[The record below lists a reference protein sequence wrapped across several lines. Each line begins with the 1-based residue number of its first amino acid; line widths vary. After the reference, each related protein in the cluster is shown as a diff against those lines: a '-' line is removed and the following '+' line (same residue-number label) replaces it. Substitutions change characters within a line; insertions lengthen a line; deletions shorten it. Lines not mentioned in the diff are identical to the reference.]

1 MPKYVVTGG
10 AGFIGSAT
18 VRELLQES
26 DAEVVVIDNLLSG
39 KRANLAEVLERI
51 SLVVADIR
59 DYDTVMK
66 HVRGA
71 DVVFHLAAIP
81 SVPRS
86 ISDPMPSHDVNVN
99 GTFSVFR
106 AAADAKARR
115 VVYAA
120 SSSAYGDTEVLP
132 KVETMRPLPKSP
144 YAAQKLMGE
153 YYAQVFQS
161 CFDLET
167 TSLRY
172 FNVYGPRQ
180 DPNSPYSGVI
190 SVFMKS
196 LLTGVAPTI
205 FGDGNQSRDFT
216 YVEDVAK
223 LNVIAGR
230 EPGASGRVLN
240 AGNGH
245 RYTLNDVWEVLQ
257 RIAGVSIKARYADAR
272 PGDVKDSQA
281 DITALRE
288 VLPYA
293 PQFDL
298 EDGLRRTYEWYKTHS
313 ADR

>member
-18 VRELLQES
+18 VRELLQEA

-66 HVRGA
+66 HARGA

-86 ISDPMPSHDVNVN
+86 ISDPVPSHDVNVN

-281 DITALRE
+281 DIAALRE

-298 EDGLRRTYEWYKTHS
+298 EDGLRRTYDWYKTHS

>member
-1 MPKYVVTGG
+1 MSKYVVTGG

-18 VRELLQES
+18 VRELLQEA

-59 DYDTVMK
+59 DYDTVLK
-66 HVRGA
+66 HARGA

-86 ISDPMPSHDVNVN
+86 ISDPVPSHDVNVN

-153 YYAQVFQS
+153 YYAQVFQN
-161 CFDLET
+161 CFGLET
-167 TSLRY
+167 VALRY

-196 LLTGVAPTI
+196 LLTGKAPTI
-205 FGDGNQSRDFT
+205 FGDGGQTRDFT
-216 YVEDVAK
+216 YVEDVAR
-223 LNVIAGR
+223 LNAIAGR
-230 EPGASGRVLN
+230 EAAAAGKLLN
-240 AGNGH
+240 AGNGY
-245 RYTLNDVWEVLQ
+245 RYTLNDIWDALQ
-257 RIAGVSIKARYADAR
+257 RIAGISLAAKYADAR
-272 PGDVKDSQA
+272 AGDVRDSQA
-281 DITALRE
+281 DITAIRE
-288 VLPYA
+288 ALPYR
-293 PQFDL
+293 PEFDL
-298 EDGLRRTYEWYKTHS
+298 EDGLRRTFEWYRAQS
-313 ADR
+313 AER

>member
-18 VRELLQES
+18 VRELLQEA

-86 ISDPMPSHDVNVN
+86 ISDPVPSHDVNVN

-245 RYTLNDVWEVLQ
+245 RYTLNDVWDVLQ
-257 RIAGVSIKARYADAR
+257 RIADVSIKARYADAR

-281 DITALRE
+281 DIAALRE

-298 EDGLRRTYEWYKTHS
+298 EDGLRRTYDWYKTHS

>member
-18 VRELLQES
+18 VRELLHEA

-59 DYDTVMK
+59 DYDTVLK
-66 HVRGA
+66 HARGA

-86 ISDPMPSHDVNVN
+86 ISDPVPSHDVNVN

-120 SSSAYGDTEVLP
+120 SSSAYGDTDVLP

-153 YYAQVFQS
+153 YYAQVFQA
-161 CFDLET
+161 CFGLET
-167 TSLRY
+167 VALRY

-196 LLTGVAPTI
+196 LLTGKAPTI
-205 FGDGNQSRDFT
+205 FGDGQQTRDFT
-216 YVEDVAK
+216 YVEDVAR
-223 LNVIAGR
+223 LNAVAGR
-230 EPGASGRVLN
+230 EAAAAGRLLN
-240 AGNGH
+240 AGNGY
-245 RYTLNDVWEVLQ
+245 RYTLNDVWDALQ
-257 RIAGVSIKARYADAR
+257 RIAGVTLAARHAEAR
-272 PGDVKDSQA
+272 AGDVTDSQA
-281 DITALRE
+281 DITAIRE
-288 VLPYA
+288 ALPYR
-293 PQFDL
+293 PQFEL
-298 EDGLRRTYEWYKTHS
+298 EDGLRRTYEWYRTQS

>member
-18 VRELLQES
+18 VRELLQEA

-59 DYDTVMK
+59 DYDTVLK
-66 HVRGA
+66 HARGA

-86 ISDPMPSHDVNVN
+86 ISDPVPSHDVNVN

-153 YYAQVFQS
+153 YYAQVFQA
-161 CFDLET
+161 CFGLET
-167 TSLRY
+167 VALRY

-196 LLTGVAPTI
+196 LLTGEAPTI
-205 FGDGNQSRDFT
+205 FGDGRQTRDFT
-216 YVEDVAK
+216 YVEDVAR
-223 LNVIAGR
+223 LNASAGR
-230 EPGASGRVLN
+230 EAAAAGRLLN
-240 AGNGH
+240 AGNGY
-245 RYTLNDVWEVLQ
+245 RYSLNDVWDALQ
-257 RIAGVSIKARYADAR
+257 RIAGVTLAARHAEAR
-272 PGDVKDSQA
+272 AGDVKDSQA
-281 DITALRE
+281 DITAMRE
-288 VLPYA
+288 ALPYR
-293 PQFDL
+293 PQFEL
-298 EDGLRRTYEWYKTHS
+298 EEGLRRTYEWYRTQS

>member
-18 VRELLQES
+18 VRELLQEA

>member
-18 VRELLQES
+18 VRELLQEA

-66 HVRGA
+66 HARGA

-86 ISDPMPSHDVNVN
+86 ISDPVPSHDVNVN

-245 RYTLNDVWEVLQ
+245 RYTLNDVWDVLQ
-257 RIAGVSIKARYADAR
+257 RIADVSIKARYADAR

>member
-18 VRELLQES
+18 VRELLREA
-26 DAEVVVIDNLLSG
+26 DAEVVAIDNLLSG

-59 DYDTVMK
+59 DYDTVLK
-66 HVRGA
+66 HARGA

-86 ISDPMPSHDVNVN
+86 ISDPVPSHDVNVN

-132 KVETMRPLPKSP
+132 KVETMRPQPKSP

-153 YYAQVFQS
+153 YYAQVFQA
-161 CFDLET
+161 CFGIET
-167 TSLRY
+167 VALRY

-196 LLTGVAPTI
+196 LLTGKAPTI
-205 FGDGNQSRDFT
+205 FGDGEQSRDFT
-216 YVEDVAK
+216 YVEDVAR
-223 LNVIAGR
+223 LNAIAGR
-230 EPGASGRVLN
+230 EPAAAGRLLN
-240 AGNGH
+240 AGNGY
-245 RYTLNDVWEVLQ
+245 RYTLNDVWEALQ
-257 RIAGVSIKARYADAR
+257 RIAGVSLPAKYAAARA
-272 PGDVKDSQA
+272 GDVRDSQA
-281 DITALRE
+281 DITAIRE
-288 VLPYA
+288 ALSYRPE
-293 PQFDL
+293 FDL
-298 EDGLRRTYEWYKTHS
+298 EEGLQRTYEWYRTQNP
-313 ADR
+313 DR

>member
-1 MPKYVVTGG
+1 MPKYVITGG

-18 VRELLQES
+18 VRELLRAA
-26 DAEVVVIDNLLSG
+26 DAEVVVIDNLFSG
-39 KRANLAEVLERI
+39 KRANLSDVIERI

-86 ISDPMPSHDVNVN
+86 ISDPVPSHDVNVN

-106 AAADAKARR
+106 AAADAKVRR

-153 YYAQVFQS
+153 YYASVFQS
-161 CFDLET
+161 CFGLEAVA
-167 TSLRY
+167 LRY

-180 DPNSPYSGVI
+180 DPSSPYSGVI
-190 SVFMKS
+190 SVFMKC
-196 LLTGVAPTI
+196 LLSGESPTI
-205 FGDGNQSRDFT
+205 FGDGLQTRDFT
-216 YVEDVAK
+216 YVEDVAA
-223 LNVIAGR
+223 LNAIAAR
-230 EPGASGRVLN
+230 DEAASGKLLN
-240 AGNGH
+240 AGNGY
-245 RYTLNDVWEVLQ
+245 RYTLNDVWEALQ
-257 RIAGVSIKARYADAR
+257 RISGVTIPARYAEAR
-272 PGDVKDSQA
+272 VGDVRDSQA
-281 DITALRE
+281 DVSALRAA
-288 VLPYA
+288 LSYR

-298 EDGLRRTYEWYKTHS
+298 EEGLRRTFEWYRAHS
-313 ADR
+313 SER